1 MQIIIES
8 IALFA
13 LFCLGSYGI
22 LSIENQILYGIY
34 FSFEALYL
42 YTGYFAFALLFVG
55 LWLPNPYGRLL
66 GLLAFVAMSW
76 HFLIFV
82 YLDFGLNIKLI
93 FQKILAENSLILGG
107 ISFLTSIFAF
117 CASLANL
124 FGRFKMYFWVY
135 LIILLALLHI
145 LTQQKILS
153 TLHCSL
159 LIATLCALSLK
170 IYKHIK
176 MPKTN

>member
-13 LFCLGSYGI
+13 LFYLGSYGI

-93 FQKILAENSLILGG
+93 LQKILAENSLILGS
-107 ISFLTSIFAF
+107 ISFLISIFVF

-153 TLHCSL
+153 TLHYSL

-176 MPKTN
+176 MPKAN